1 MKLIVRILLA
11 LVLSAPAYAARAD
24 KAGVFDFYVLSLS
37 WSPSWC
43 AVNPDRRDTRQC
55 DPRNDFGFIVHGL
68 WPQYER
74 GFPDHCP
81 TRYSDRVPDRL
92 GRRYLDITPSMGL
105 IGHEWRKHGTCSG
118 LDQAGYLEKVREAY
132 EQVRIPPALQTLS
145 SGRSASPEAIEKAF
159 MAANPTLSKDAIAVT
174 CTNGRIDEV
183 RLCFSKDLKF
193 RACREVDR
201 QSCRLKSVNIPP
213 IP

>member
-1 MKLIVRILLA
+1 MKLVARILLA
-11 LVLSAPAYAARAD
+11 LLLSAPGYAAHAD

-43 AVNPDRRDTRQC
+43 AANSDRRDTRQC
-55 DPRNDFGFIVHGL
+55 DPQNDFGFIVHGL

-74 GFPDHCP
+74 GYPDHCP

-118 LDQAGYLEKVREAY
+118 LDQAGYLETVREAY
-132 EQVRIPPALQTLS
+132 ELVRIPPALQKLP
-145 SGRSASPEAIEKAF
+145 SGRSASPEAIERAF
-159 MAANPTLSKDAIAVT
+159 IAANPSLAKDAIAVT

-183 RLCFSKDLKF
+183 RICFSKDLKF